1 VRAQNGAYA
10 CPATCDFGHDPSRIV
25 PTRGIRLA
33 AKPET
38 IATMRVALR
47 ILIVIVLPL
56 MALTGC
62 KGYEWRQ
69 KLTVTIDTPDGPVS
83 GASVMTFRV
92 SDQRS
97 ALNPPEARGV
107 SFTLSGEAVVVQ
119 VAPGRYLF
127 ALLKGVPSLAERLYP
142 KMDTIESAKLMEKG
156 PVSPDMEVTL
166 LSSEY
171 PLLVTFDDI
180 NDPASVKRVD
190 PANLEATF
198 GPGYRLKGI
207 TMALTKESVTKGKVE
222 KGLPAEFFKRWGSMY
237 RDALADG
244 GIMNPFFKTFAA
256 TLGRES
262 FTTERD

>member
-1 VRAQNGAYA
+1 MCA
-10 CPATCDFGHDPSRIV
+10 
-25 PTRGIRLA
+25 
-33 AKPET
+33 
-38 IATMRVALR
+38 ALR

-56 MALTGC
+56 LVLTGC

-69 KLTVTIDTPDGPVS
+69 KMTVTVDTPNGPVS
-83 GASVMTFRV
+83 GASVMTFRL

-97 ALNPPEARGV
+97 AFNPPEARGV
-107 SFTLSGEAVVVQ
+107 SFNLSGEAVVVQ

-142 KMDTIESAKLMEKG
+142 KMDTIESAKLMDKG
-156 PVSPDMEVTL
+156 VVSPATEVTL

-198 GPGYRLKGI
+198 GPGYRLNGI
-207 TMALTKESVTKGKVE
+207 TLSLTKEPVTKGKVE
-222 KGLPAEFFKRWGSMY
+222 EVLGWLSPYPEPKLSPQTGRTT
-237 RDALADG
+237 D
-244 GIMNPFFKTFAA
+244 IPFSRKVSHGDFI
-256 TLGRES
+256 R
-262 FTTERD
+262 R